1 MDPQKLSNA
10 IKLLNDEEKKKLLN
24 IIKNMK
30 TQKLSNTEMMNKLFN
45 IIKNMKTQK
54 LSNTIKKCVEN
65 TKKLKDEKKKIV
77 VLDFRTGKNFLK

>member
-10 IKLLNDEEKKKLLN
+10 IKLLNDEEKKKLL
-24 IIKNMK
+24 
-30 TQKLSNTEMMNKLFN
+30 N